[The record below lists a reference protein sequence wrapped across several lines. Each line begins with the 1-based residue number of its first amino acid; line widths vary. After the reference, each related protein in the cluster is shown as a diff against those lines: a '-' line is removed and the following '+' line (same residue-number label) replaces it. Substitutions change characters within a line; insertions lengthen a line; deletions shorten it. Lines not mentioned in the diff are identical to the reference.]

1 MQRKAAPSTSEQLQ
15 AADAEVVRL
24 RAKLKQESVSA
35 AQIAPK
41 AQVDKAA

>member
-15 AADAEVVRL
+15 AADAEVARL
-24 RAKLKQESVSA
+24 RAKLKQEAVSA

-41 AQVDKAA
+41 LQVDETA